1 MSMTTEQVIAD
12 GQKYVMNTYGR
23 LPMVIDRGEGCYVWD
38 LDGNRYLD
46 LVAGIAVNSLGHCHP
61 AVVKAIQE
69 QSEKLM
75 HCSNLYWIE
84 NQVVLA
90 KLLVEKSGLGKAFF
104 CNSGAE
110 ANEAAIKLARKWGKG
125 EKYHIITMQKSFHG
139 RTMGSLAATAQE
151 KYQKA
156 FRPLPEGFSAVPLGD
171 LDALEKEIRPE
182 TCAIMLEP
190 IQGESGINVPSQ
202 AYMQGVQA
210 LCKNYGI
217 LLIADEVQTGLGRT
231 GKCFGFQNFD
241 IEPDII
247 SLAKAIGNGVPMGA
261 IVAKTEVADCFQPG
275 DHAST
280 FGGTPMATGAGV
292 AACSILLD
300 DAFLAQVQETGEY
313 FRAQLRAIAQRHAG
327 LIKEVRGLGLM
338 IGCELTGSSKAAV
351 AELLKQGVLV
361 NSIGEHVLRFVPPL
375 VIGKAEIDSFMQSW
389 SRYWCKQQKKN
400 KGAGRHVGEYKLT

>member
-12 GQKYVMNTYGR
+12 GKKYVMNTYGR

-84 NQVVLA
+84 NQVALA

-210 LCKNYGI
+210 LCKKYGV

-375 VIGKAEIDSFMQSW
+375 VIGKAEIDSFMPVLEQVLVQTAEE
-389 SRYWCKQQKKN
+389 K
-400 KGAGRHVGEYKLT
+400 

>member
-1 MSMTTEQVIAD
+1 MSVTTEQVIAD

-84 NQVVLA
+84 NQVALA

-202 AYMQGVQA
+202 EYMQGVQA
-210 LCKNYGI
+210 LCKKHGI

-231 GKCFGFQNFD
+231 GKCFGFQNFG

-247 SLAKAIGNGVPMGA
+247 SLAKAIGNGIPMGA

-280 FGGTPMATGAGV
+280 FGGTPIATAAGI

-313 FRAQLRAIAQRHAG
+313 FRAQLGAIAERHAG

-361 NSIGEHVLRFVPPL
+361 NSIGDHVLRFVPPL
-375 VIGKAEIDSFMQSW
+375 IISKAEIDSFMPVLEQVLV
-389 SRYWCKQQKKN
+389 QTAEEQ
-400 KGAGRHVGEYKLT
+400 

>member
-84 NQVVLA
+84 NQVALA

-202 AYMQGVQA
+202 EYMQGVQA
-210 LCKNYGI
+210 LCKKHGI

-231 GKCFGFQNFD
+231 GKCFGFQNFG

-247 SLAKAIGNGVPMGA
+247 SLAKAIGNGIPMGA

-280 FGGTPMATGAGV
+280 FGGTPIATAAGI

-300 DAFLAQVQETGEY
+300 DVFLAQVQETGEY
-313 FRAQLRAIAQRHAG
+313 FRAQLGAIAERHAG

-361 NSIGEHVLRFVPPL
+361 NSIGDHVLRFVPPL
-375 VIGKAEIDSFMQSW
+375 IISKAEIDSFMPVLEQVLV
-389 SRYWCKQQKKN
+389 QTAEEQ
-400 KGAGRHVGEYKLT
+400 

>member
-84 NQVVLA
+84 NQVALA

-202 AYMQGVQA
+202 EYMQGVQA
-210 LCKNYGI
+210 LCKKHGI

-231 GKCFGFQNFD
+231 GKCFGFQNFG

-247 SLAKAIGNGVPMGA
+247 SLAKAIGNGIPMGA

-280 FGGTPMATGAGV
+280 FGGTPIATAAGI

-300 DAFLAQVQETGEY
+300 DAFLVQVQETGEY
-313 FRAQLRAIAQRHAG
+313 FRAQLGAIAERHAG

-338 IGCELTGSSKAAV
+338 IGCELTGASKAAV

-361 NSIGEHVLRFVPPL
+361 NSIGDHVLRFVPPL
-375 VIGKAEIDSFMQSW
+375 IISKAEIDSFMPVLEQVLV
-389 SRYWCKQQKKN
+389 QTAEEQ
-400 KGAGRHVGEYKLT
+400 

>member
-1 MSMTTEQVIAD
+1 MSATTEQVIAD

-23 LPMVIDRGEGCYVWD
+23 LPIVIDRGEGCYVWD
-38 LDGNRYLD
+38 LDGKRYLD
-46 LVAGIAVNSLGHCHP
+46 LVAGIAVNSLGHGHP

-69 QSEKLM
+69 QSARLL

-84 NQVVLA
+84 NQVKLA

-139 RTMGSLAATAQE
+139 RTLGSLAATAQE

-171 LDALEKEIRPE
+171 LDALEQEIRPE

-190 IQGESGINVPSQ
+190 IQGESGIHVPTRE
-202 AYMQGVQA
+202 YMQGIQA
-210 LCKNYGI
+210 LCKKHGI
-217 LLIADEVQTGLGRT
+217 LLILDEVQTGLGRT
-231 GKCFGFQNFD
+231 GQCFCFQNFG

-280 FGGTPMATGAGV
+280 FGGTPIATAAGV
-292 AACSILLD
+292 AACSILLED
-300 DAFLAQVQETGEY
+300 GFLAQVRENGEY
-313 FRAQLRAIAQRHAG
+313 FRAQLRAIAQRHPGA
-327 LIKEVRGLGLM
+327 IKEVRGLGLM
-338 IGCELTGSSKAAV
+338 IGCELTGSSKAV
-351 AELLKQGVLV
+351 SAELLKQGVLV
-361 NSIGEHVLRFVPPL
+361 NSIGDHILRFVPPL
-375 VIGKAEIDSFMQSW
+375 IISKAEIDSFMPILEQ
-389 SRYWCKQQKKN
+389 
-400 KGAGRHVGEYKLT
+400 ALV

>member
-1 MSMTTEQVIAD
+1 MSMTTAQVLAD

-61 AVVKAIQE
+61 AVTKAIQE
-69 QSEKLM
+69 QSEKLL

-84 NQVVLA
+84 NQVALA

-182 TCAIMLEP
+182 TCSIMLEP

-202 AYMQGVQA
+202 EYMQGVQA
-210 LCKNYGI
+210 LCRKHGI

-231 GKCFGFQNFD
+231 GKCFGFQNFG

-280 FGGTPMATGAGV
+280 FGGTPIATAAGI

-300 DAFLAQVQETGEY
+300 DAFLAQVRETGEY
-313 FRAQLRAIAQRHAG
+313 FRAQLGAIAERHAG

-361 NSIGEHVLRFVPPL
+361 NSIGDHVLRFVPPL
-375 VIGKAEIDSFMQSW
+375 IISKAEIDSFMPVLEQVLV
-389 SRYWCKQQKKN
+389 QTAEAQ
-400 KGAGRHVGEYKLT
+400 